1 MNEGEKIAENGE
13 RSCPKSPKGGWQAA
27 RKYAPALGE
36 AESAGNIGAPG
47 LGSSIQRLD
56 SGQFVAAAESA
67 IAIGDLHIRI
77 FDRPQGKA
85 QPYRLP
91 RKQRHYI
98 WSLVVRRFAALDC
111 LHQRFDQV
119 GSIGGGAAEFSE
131 KSGIS
136 SRFAAPSADFY
147 SFS

>member
-13 RSCPKSPKGGWQAA
+13 RSCPKGPKGARQAA
-27 RKYAPALGE
+27 RNSPAVGE

-67 IAIGDLHIRI
+67 IAISDLHLCI

-85 QPYRLP
+85 QPCRLP
-91 RKQRHYI
+91 GKQRHYI
-98 WSLVVRRFAALDC
+98 WSVAVRRFAALEC

-136 SRFAAPSADFY
+136 PRFAAASADFY
-147 SFS
+147 SFY

>member
-1 MNEGEKIAENGE
+1 MNEGEKIAQNGE
-13 RSCPKSPKGGWQAA
+13 RSCPKSAKGGRQAT
-27 RKYAPALGE
+27 RKQPAVGE

-85 QPYRLP
+85 QPCRLP
-91 RKQRHYI
+91 GKQQHYI
-98 WSLVVRRFAALDC
+98 WSLAVCRFAALEC

-136 SRFAAPSADFY
+136 PRFAAASADFY